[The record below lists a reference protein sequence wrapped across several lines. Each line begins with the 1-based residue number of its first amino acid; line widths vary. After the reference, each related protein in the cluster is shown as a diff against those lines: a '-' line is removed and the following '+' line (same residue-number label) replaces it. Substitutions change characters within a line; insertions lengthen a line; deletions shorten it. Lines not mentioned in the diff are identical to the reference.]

1 MTKQVKIQSGKSLTK
16 ILERIVQES
25 LEVAEEERRR
35 QAQLSE
41 EEDDLF
47 GDAGGD
53 DTEKLKTS
61 KTMSDEKEKLA
72 SGDVDVEDIIS
83 KLNSIRGGRSFKEE
97 PVASKMDEYV
107 KSLTKAER
115 TALFAFLKGLSQI
128 VTGEVEAP
136 EATDP
141 SDDPASVKMKKGSE
155 SEAKGES
162 QSIKVTVKQPSKEKS
177 SKPPS
182 TEDTSGPVPISPKK
196 VK

>member
-25 LEVAEEERRR
+25 LEVAEEERRL

-47 GDAGGD
+47 GDASGD
-53 DTEKLKTS
+53 DTEKPKTS

-97 PVASKMDEYV
+97 PVASKMEEYV
-107 KSLTKAER
+107 NSLAKAEK

-136 EATDP
+136 EAVDP
-141 SDDPASVKMKKGSE
+141 SDAPAAVKMKKGEGSE
-155 SEAKGES
+155 TKGEP
-162 QSIKVTVKQPSKEKS
+162 QKVKVTVKQPTKEKT
-177 SKPPS
+177 SKPS
-182 TEDTSGPVPISPKK
+182 AAEDTSGPVPISPKK
-196 VK
+196 AK